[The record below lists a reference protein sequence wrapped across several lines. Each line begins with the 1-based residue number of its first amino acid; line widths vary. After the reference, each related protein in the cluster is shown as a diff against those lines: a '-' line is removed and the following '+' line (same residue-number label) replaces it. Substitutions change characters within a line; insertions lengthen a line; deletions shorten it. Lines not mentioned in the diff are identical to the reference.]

1 MYEISNNVILV
12 DHYSVALGPGGTIPI
27 LKDWPEYFGECKPVK
42 VVLVPAP
49 GPSIWMFA
57 ARDAGALR
65 AIDERIPLDDET
77 KMFHEQ
83 FGRPYET
90 VLTSKYA
97 LRLPARVR
105 RWLGIRKRA
114 FLIGVVDHVE
124 IMSPKTWEKID
135 SSSDPRLVQAAQALG
150 F

>member
-1 MYEISNNVILV
+1 LAGI
-12 DHYSVALGPGGTIPI
+12 
-27 LKDWPEYFGECKPVK
+27 FGESKPVM
-42 VVLVPAP
+42 VLLVPAP

-57 ARDAGALR
+57 GRDAMALK
-65 AIDERIPLDDET
+65 AIDERIPPDDET

-83 FGRPYET
+83 IGKPYET
-90 VLTSKYA
+90 VLTSKYT

-124 IMSPKTWEKID
+124 IMSPKTWKKID